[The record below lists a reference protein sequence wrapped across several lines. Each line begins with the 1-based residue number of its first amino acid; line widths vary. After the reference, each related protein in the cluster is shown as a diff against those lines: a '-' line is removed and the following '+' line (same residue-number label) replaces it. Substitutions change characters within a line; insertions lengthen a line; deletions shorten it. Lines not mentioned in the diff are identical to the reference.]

1 MIHTTLIVSKY
12 FQILSCAFSRQIP
25 GVFEYQK
32 ISIFIQAQIF
42 HIRSLLAAM
51 VIRLYSFFQI
61 TSPAIQLV

>member
-1 MIHTTLIVSKY
+1 MIQTTLIVSKY
-12 FQILSCAFSRQIP
+12 FQILSCPFSRQIL

>member
-25 GVFEYQK
+25 GVFESQK

-61 TSPAIQLV
+61 TSPTIQLV

>member
-25 GVFEYQK
+25 RVFEYQK

-61 TSPAIQLV
+61 TSPTIQLV